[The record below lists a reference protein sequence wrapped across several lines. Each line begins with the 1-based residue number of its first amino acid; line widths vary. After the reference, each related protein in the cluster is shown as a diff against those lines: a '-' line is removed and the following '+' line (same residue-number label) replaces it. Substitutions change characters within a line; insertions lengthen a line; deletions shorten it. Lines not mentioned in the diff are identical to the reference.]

1 MDFLVCQISEKN
13 KQCSPIALP
22 DWNFANEKTLHKAVR
37 WASCNVSLVFVTPM
51 FSDHASNGV
60 MINSNFIG

>member
-1 MDFLVCQISEKN
+1 MQPYS
-13 KQCSPIALP
+13 
-22 DWNFANEKTLHKAVR
+22 FAGLEFRKRKTLHKAVR